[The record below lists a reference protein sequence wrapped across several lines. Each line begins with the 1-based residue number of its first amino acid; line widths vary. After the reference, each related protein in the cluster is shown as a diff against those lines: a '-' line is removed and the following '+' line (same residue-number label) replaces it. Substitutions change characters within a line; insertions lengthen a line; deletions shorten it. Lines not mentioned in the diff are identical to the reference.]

1 MTGRSKGNGPRGKA
15 LSGKVVELAR
25 PAEPA
30 IAKVFDEFLTEKR
43 RELGAKTIRQYEDV
57 ICLLRGHLDGCAY
70 ESLSKPERA
79 LWERA
84 FNAEG
89 EAHREFC
96 DLFGPEKIPEHLD
109 GFFGYF
115 MIRKVIAGPAL
126 VRAAGTVTKKLSAW
140 LAAKG
145 YIEAEAA
152 RKAAERS
159 SAASRDLPRADRAA
173 KILYEAASRVAVNVT
188 TLPDSDYLEFD
199 HFIITRIE
207 PGKLWLEVWE
217 GGKPEERGPIS
228 VPRAATDLLCPG
240 WWLSCA
246 LARVGKSWHIVEMT
260 NVYPD

>member
-1 MTGRSKGNGPRGKA
+1 MTSRRKGNGPQGEA
-15 LSGKVVELAR
+15 VSGKVVALAR

-30 IAKVFDEFLTEKR
+30 IAKVFDEFLAEKR

-57 ICLLRGHLDGCAY
+57 VHLLRGHLDGYAY
-70 ESLSKPERA
+70 ESLSQPERV

-109 GFFGYF
+109 GFLGYF
-115 MIRKVIAGPAL
+115 MIRKVIAGPEL
-126 VRAAGTVTKKLSAW
+126 VRAAGAVTKKLSAW

-152 RKAAERS
+152 REAAERS

-173 KILYEAASRVAVNVT
+173 KILYEAASRIAVNVT
-188 TLPDSDYLEFD
+188 TLPEADYLDFD
-199 HFIITRIE
+199 HFTIARIE
-207 PGKLWLEVWE
+207 LYE
-217 GGKPEERGPIS
+217 
-228 VPRAATDLLCPG
+228 
-240 WWLSCA
+240 LSQ
-246 LARVGKSWHIVEMT
+246 L
-260 NVYPD
+260 